1 MRIPIWSSLRLAPR
15 IIVVIVAARLA
26 VKAVDKAMPLVIPPP
41 DIMFFDRDWLLA
53 TLREARDRSNAV
65 SAADRPAML
74 QKLPARQWLDF
85 TPLGARPEFRHAPH
99 GNAFAELR
107 AGAFADLHRQI
118 ADTLGLAQQDVL
130 LMADDLDDPE
140 YRSEEHTSELQ
151 SL

>member
-15 IIVVIVAARLA
+15 IIVVIVAALLS

-65 SAADRPAML
+65 SAADRPAVL

-99 GNAFAELR
+99 GKDRKSTRLNSS
-107 AGAFADLHRQI
+107 H
-118 ADTLGLAQQDVL
+118 
-130 LMADDLDDPE
+130 
-140 YRSEEHTSELQ
+140 
-151 SL
+151 

>member
-1 MRIPIWSSLRLAPR
+1 
-15 IIVVIVAARLA
+15 
-26 VKAVDKAMPLVIPPP
+26 
-41 DIMFFDRDWLLA
+41 MFFDRDWLLA

-107 AGAFADLHRQI
+107 AEIGRAHVCTPVTNAHLVCR
-118 ADTLGLAQQDVL
+118 
-130 LMADDLDDPE
+130 LMLEKKKLKQA
-140 YRSEEHTSELQ
+140 SERT
-151 SL
+151 